1 MPSQQDLVVDVH
13 AKWACTN
20 IIGWH
25 HLSLDDTVCCL
36 ACDGVLHAE
45 DARAECLGAM
55 QVSEA
60 TGCAILPGT
69 AAYLECSV
77 ADKLEAGD
85 HWVVYATVEAG
96 KVTEEGALSAVHHR
110 KIGTTY

>member
-1 MPSQQDLVVDVH
+1 M
-13 AKWACTN
+13 
-20 IIGWH
+20 
-25 HLSLDDTVCCL
+25 
-36 ACDGVLHAE
+36 
-45 DARAECLGAM
+45 
-55 QVSEA
+55 SEA

-85 HWVVYATVEAG
+85 HWVVYATVDSG
-96 KVTEEGALSAVHHR
+96 QVTEEGALSAVHHR